1 MGLEI
6 TERLAGGVLVM
17 ELAGTLTVGE
27 EAGRLRARLK
37 EVLGDGTT
45 QLVLDL
51 SRVHYIDS
59 AGLGAIVSG
68 HTTARNMGGSVKL
81 ANLGNQFRAQ
91 LKVSKLTSVFDVYD
105 TVEEAMRSFAPSP

>member
-1 MGLEI
+1 MALEI
-6 TERLAGGVLVM
+6 SERLVNGVLVM
-17 ELAGTLTVGE
+17 ELAGTLTLGE
-27 EAGRLRARLK
+27 EAGRLRARFK

-68 HTTARNMGGSVKL
+68 HTTARNAGGSMKL
-81 ANLGNQFRAQ
+81 ANVGEQFRDQ
-91 LKVSKLTSVFDVYD
+91 LSVTKLTSVFDVYD
-105 TVEEAMRSFAPSP
+105 TVEEAMNAFAPSP